1 MDVLLL
7 LSYLLAFFT
16 DGCIAFL
23 VGYKLGPE
31 RARRLICNDP
41 EYKATKLA
49 LEQVQRDMLV
59 VRHDFE
65 GMRDTMLQSG
75 RNVEKTVTEAI
86 KALPKPEFSATMQL
100 PVQMQDAVQRD
111 LRAVARSVFKEV
123 VSSDLEEL
131 LDKAVQKAMQGGSA
145 PESIEQANKL
155 ADEAE
160 LVAYLDQL
168 AQAYNLPPAA
178 VAVAKRLGKAAVPWL
193 NARYSLGLE
202 EVLP

>member
-1 MDVLLL
+1 MDIPLWVGLLM
-7 LSYLLAFFT
+7 AFGDMAVAT
-16 DGCIAFL
+16 YIGMR
-23 VGYKLGPE
+23 YGPE
-31 RARRLICNDP
+31 RAKRLTIQEFQQP
-41 EYKATKLA
+41 ATAK
-49 LEQVQRDMLV
+49 QVQEALNMPTRTDMALLKADLDKAV
-59 VRHDFE
+59 AEQRTYLTDFVK
-65 GMRDTMLQSG
+65 Q
-75 RNVEKTVTEAI
+75 
-86 KALPKPEFSATMQL
+86 LPKPEFSATMQL

-131 LDKAVQKAMQGGSA
+131 LDKAVQKAMQGGGA

>member
-1 MDVLLL
+1 MDLLLL

-16 DGCIAFL
+16 DGAIAFL

-41 EYKATKLA
+41 EYKATKQA

-111 LRAVARSVFKEV
+111 LRAVARQVFKEV

-131 LDKAVQKAMQGGSA
+131 LDKAVQKAMQGGGA

-160 LVAYLDQL
+160 LLAYLDQL